1 MLAPL
6 VLPVVVG
13 ALIMPFAGV
22 RRGLVVALL
31 WLLGAPMTWRD
42 WVRLWG
48 VKGAVTDRPG
58 EGLRLEVER

>member
-1 MLAPL
+1 MVQVLGAGAGGGEGVPAVMLAPL

-31 WLLGAPMTWRD
+31 WLLGSADDLAD

-48 VKGAVTDRPG
+48 
-58 EGLRLEVER
+58 